1 MPNSNVKYFVEI
13 VEANG
18 WVPLNFLSGGHMD
31 PNNENPFVPTLHES
45 WSEADSKTSLIAFG
59 VQAAF

>member
-1 MPNSNVKYFVEI
+1 MPTSNVKYFAEI

-18 WVPLNFLSGGHMD
+18 WVPLNFLSGGDQLRND
-31 PNNENPFVPTLHES
+31 PTNHES
-45 WSEADSKTSLIAFG
+45 WSEPDAKTSLIAFG